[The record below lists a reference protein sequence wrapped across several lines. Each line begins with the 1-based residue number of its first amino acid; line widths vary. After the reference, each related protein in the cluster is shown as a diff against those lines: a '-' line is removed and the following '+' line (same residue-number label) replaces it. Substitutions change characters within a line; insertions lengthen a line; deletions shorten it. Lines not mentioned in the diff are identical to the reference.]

1 MFNLFRAEW
10 KKVVKNYKLTTF
22 LVWIYPV
29 GMAAFL
35 AILLIVQLST
45 KSSAQGAVAPSS
57 GQWTADMLVTW
68 NIVSSFPVNVFGRM
82 LPLAFMAV
90 VFAGEYQWGTWKN
103 LVPRNRRVALILTKL
118 AALTVIVMTALV
130 STSVIVGLGQ
140 SLGHRMAGLAYG
152 PALTGEVLA
161 DFARDYAREALLGMI
176 SLLILAAFAG
186 SAALLT
192 RSILGGLLFGF
203 GFSILEPSELW
214 LVLSILLSK
223 PEIVN
228 LYRFTPTY
236 NLNNVRSWLV
246 DHSALAAVPPGFTAQ
261 PTLAFSVGILALWLL
276 GLTALA
282 GFVFQK
288 QDITS

>member
-35 AILLIVQLST
+35 AILLIVQLSA
-45 KSSAQGAVAPSS
+45 KSSAQGTVAPSS

-68 NIVSSFPVNVFGRM
+68 NIVSSFPANVFGRM

-118 AALTVIVMTALV
+118 AALTAIVMTALV

-140 SLGHRMAGLAYG
+140 GLGHKMAGLAYG
-152 PALTGEVLA
+152 PTLTGEVLA
-161 DFARDYAREALLGMI
+161 DFARDYTREALLGMI

-203 GFSILEPSELW
+203 GFSVLEPSELW
-214 LVLSILLSK
+214 LVLGILLSK

-261 PTLAFSVGILALWLL
+261 PTLASSVGLLALWLL

-282 GFVFQK
+282 AFVFQK